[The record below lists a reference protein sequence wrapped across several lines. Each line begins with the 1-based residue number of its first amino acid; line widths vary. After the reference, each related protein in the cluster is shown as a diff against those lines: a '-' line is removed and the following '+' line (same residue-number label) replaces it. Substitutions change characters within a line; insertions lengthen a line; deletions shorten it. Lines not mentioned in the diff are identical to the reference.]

1 MGRPGVN
8 LQHFMDQVHV
18 FQPLKGTDRKERDS
32 VLALATAIDLKTSLG
47 NVGFGPQNK
56 RKRRKR
62 KKEI

>member
-1 MGRPGVN
+1 
-8 LQHFMDQVHV
+8 MDQVHV